1 MIAVGRCS
9 NSNGLLFYNP
19 TNGTF
24 VSSID
29 YKFQLHTT
37 SGAHF
42 RYKYQAG
49 TFLYRLDESTSI
61 FAPKFAIDA
70 PVYVH
75 THSPPS
81 VGKIIGIPTYQ
92 QPDIYTV
99 AFKDGSLS
107 EYTEDLLS
115 LAPDSSVS
123 TSTTI
128 LPSWLKGGTKITL
141 YLEHMSKPRH
151 GTIQLSSD
159 NIWLFYP
166 EKLSE
171 GVPLP
176 YLEANCQH
184 LLDSGQ
190 LFRGHAKF
198 KNVYAARTQ

>member
-141 YLEHMSKPRH
+141 YLKHMPKPRH

-159 NIWLFYP
+159 NI
-166 EKLSE
+166 
-171 GVPLP
+171 
-176 YLEANCQH
+176 
-184 LLDSGQ
+184 
-190 LFRGHAKF
+190 
-198 KNVYAARTQ
+198 